1 MRKQYA
7 PQSRIEVKPISQTS
21 IGRWYKWVLV
31 IMLWF
36 ICFFNYA
43 DRQAIF
49 SVFPLLKTELKL
61 SGAELG
67 LLGSAFMWVYAFSA
81 PFAGY
86 VGDRLKR
93 KAVILGG
100 LYIWSAITYL
110 TALSTKLW
118 HLVTF
123 RAMEG
128 FGESFYFP
136 ASMSMIGDYHGKAT
150 RSRAMSIHQSSVYI
164 GTIGGGALAGF
175 LGERYGWR
183 SSFYVFGA
191 LGVLLGLVL
200 MKFIRE
206 PKRGEAEAEELRRA
220 EAESAHE
227 LKRVSAPAPQELP
240 QSGIL
245 QVANPGGETTVK
257 KISIR
262 EFISE
267 IFRIPTA
274 FILMG
279 VFFGANF
286 VAMVFLTWMPSF
298 LYEKFQMSLTV
309 SGVTATVFIQTASM
323 IGVLFGGWMADF
335 LSKRRPGGRM
345 MTQACGLFLGA
356 PFIFLTGWTLSVP
369 FLIFAMTGFG
379 FFKGMYDSNIF
390 ASLFDVIKPEMRATA
405 SGVMNTIGWIGG
417 GIAPL
422 AIGVATPAIG
432 MSTAIASTSIV
443 YLLIASLM
451 VFGIVVFVRKD
462 ITKFRMA
469 MRQQQVEVA

>member
-1 MRKQYA
+1 MSFAR
-7 PQSRIEVKPISQTS
+7 P
-21 IGRWYKWVLV
+21 GRFYKWAIVL
-31 IMLWF
+31 MLWF

-49 SVFPLLKTELKL
+49 SVFPLLKAELGL
-61 SGAELG
+61 NGAELG

-93 KAVILGG
+93 KTVILGG

-123 RAMEG
+123 RASEG
-128 FGESFYFP
+128 LGESFYFP
-136 ASMSMIGDYHGKAT
+136 ASMSVIGDYHGKAT
-150 RSRAMSIHQSSVYI
+150 RSRAMSIHQSSVYV

-175 LGERYGWR
+175 LGELYGWR

-191 LGVLLGLVL
+191 LGVLLGFVL

-206 PKRGEAEAEELRRA
+206 PQRGQAEAEELRRVETNRTA
-220 EAESAHE
+220 G
-227 LKRVSAPAPQELP
+227 
-240 QSGIL
+240 SGIIGHDAG
-245 QVANPGGETTVK
+245 QAANPGNEAAAETV
-257 KISIR
+257 SIK
-262 EFISE
+262 EFLRVIL
-267 IFRIPTA
+267 RIPTVVTLLA
-274 FILMG
+274 

-298 LYEKFQMSLTV
+298 LYEKFHMSLTV

-323 IGVLFGGWMADF
+323 IGVLCGGWAADG
-335 LSKRRPGGRM
+335 LSKRRPDGRM
-345 MTQACGLFLGA
+345 LTQSCGLFLGA

-369 FLIFAMTGFG
+369 VLIVAMIGFG
-379 FFKGMYDSNIF
+379 FFKGLYDANIF
-390 ASLFDVIKPEMRATA
+390 ASVFDVVEPEMRATA
-405 SGVMNTIGWIGG
+405 SGVMNTIGWLGG

-422 AIGVATPAIG
+422 AIGIATPAIG
-432 MSTAIASTSIV
+432 MSAAIALTSII
-443 YLLIASLM
+443 YLLVGSLM
-451 VFGIVVFVRKD
+451 VFAILVFVRKD
-462 ITKFRMA
+462 IAKLSAA
-469 MRQQQVEVA
+469 MRQKEAKHAQVHY